1 MDKWINRY
9 IIHGENR
16 VESRKKLSE
25 IIRDAKS
32 KDWEVT
38 RVDGTSL
45 TRGELLTHSRSQ
57 TLLSTGQLL
66 VIENYFRNKQSLS
79 SNNKKA
85 AEEVLEIPQDDAIT
99 LVFWEGKAL
108 TPATVRKL
116 QTKFA
121 VQEFKIPVAVFK
133 FLDSLAP
140 NNAKHSLR
148 LLLEAKNR
156 DEAEFLLIMMA
167 RQVRLLIWAKEDK
180 ETLKLPPWMKN
191 NLIRQSEKF
200 TLAQLI
206 ALHGRILELDR
217 DNKHSQLPE
226 NLDASLE
233 LLVAGL

>member
-9 IIHGENR
+9 ILHGENR

-25 IIRDAKS
+25 IIREAKN
-32 KDWEVT
+32 KGWEIT

-45 TRGELLTHSRSQ
+45 TKSELLTHARSQ
-57 TLLSTGQLL
+57 TLLSTDQLL
-66 VIENYFRNKQSLS
+66 IIENFFK
-79 SNNKKA
+79 NNKKA
-85 AEEVLEIPQDDAIT
+85 AEEILETPQDDAIT

-108 TPATVRKL
+108 TPATVKKL
-116 QTKFA
+116 QSKFT

-140 NNAKHSLR
+140 NNARASLR
-148 LLLEAKNR
+148 FLAAAKNR

-167 RQVRLLIWAKEDK
+167 RQVRLLIWAKEDQD
-180 ETLKLPPWMKN
+180 TLKVPPWMKN
-191 NLIRQSEKF
+191 NLTRQSEKF

-206 ALHGRILELDR
+206 ELHGKLLELDR
-217 DNKHSQLPE
+217 DNKHSRLPE
-226 NLDASLE
+226 NLEASLE

>member
-1 MDKWINRY
+1 MKSY
-9 IIHGENR
+9 ILHGENR

-32 KDWEVT
+32 KGWEVT

-45 TRGELLTHSRSQ
+45 TRGELFTHARSQ

-66 VIENYFRNKQSLS
+66 VIENFFQ
-79 SNNKKA
+79 NNRKA
-85 AEEVLEIPQDDAIT
+85 AEDVLEIPQDENIT

-108 TPATVRKL
+108 TPATVKKL
-116 QTKFA
+116 QGKFT

-133 FLDSLAP
+133 FLDSLSP
-140 NNAKHSLR
+140 GNAKGSLR
-148 LLLEAKNR
+148 LLQEAKNR

-167 RQVRLLIWAKEDK
+167 RQVRLLIWAKEGP

-191 NLIRQSEKF
+191 NLSRQSEKF
-200 TLAQLI
+200 TLDEL
-206 ALHGRILELDR
+206 LSFHNKLLGLDR
-217 DNKHSQLPE
+217 DNKHSRLPE
-226 NLDASLE
+226 NLEASLE

>member
-1 MDKWINRY
+1 MKPY
-9 IIHGENR
+9 ILHGENR

-25 IIRDAKS
+25 IIREAKG
-32 KDWEVT
+32 KGWEVT

-45 TRGELLTHSRSQ
+45 TRGELLTHARSQ

-66 VIENYFRNKQSLS
+66 VIENFFK
-79 SNNKKA
+79 NNKKA

-108 TPATVRKL
+108 TPAIVRKL
-116 QTKFA
+116 QAKFT
-121 VQEFKIPVAVFK
+121 VQEFKIAVAVFK
-133 FLDSLAP
+133 FLDSLSLG
-140 NNAKHSLR
+140 NARVSLK

-167 RQVRLLIWAKEDK
+167 RQVRLLIWAKEDAD
-180 ETLKLPPWMKN
+180 TLKLAPWMKS
-191 NLIRQSEKF
+191 NLSRQSEKF
-200 TLAQLI
+200 TLDEL
-206 ALHGRILELDR
+206 LSFHNKLLELDR
-217 DNKHSQLPE
+217 DNKHSRLPE

>member
-1 MDKWINRY
+1 MKSY
-9 IIHGENR
+9 ILHGENR

-25 IIRDAKS
+25 IVREAKS
-32 KDWEVT
+32 KGWEVV
-38 RVDGTSL
+38 RIDGTSL
-45 TRGELLTHSRSQ
+45 TKGELLTHARSQ

-108 TPATVRKL
+108 TPATVKKL
-116 QTKFA
+116 QSKFT

-140 NNAKHSLR
+140 NNTKASLQ
-148 LLLEAKNR
+148 LLQQAKNR

-167 RQVRLLIWAKEDK
+167 RQVRLLIWAKEDPD
-180 ETLKLPPWMKN
+180 TLKLPPWMKN
-191 NLIRQSEKF
+191 NLTRQAEKF
-200 TLAQLI
+200 TSSELRT
-206 ALHGRILELDR
+206 LHNKLLELDR
-217 DNKHSQLPE
+217 DNKHSRLPE